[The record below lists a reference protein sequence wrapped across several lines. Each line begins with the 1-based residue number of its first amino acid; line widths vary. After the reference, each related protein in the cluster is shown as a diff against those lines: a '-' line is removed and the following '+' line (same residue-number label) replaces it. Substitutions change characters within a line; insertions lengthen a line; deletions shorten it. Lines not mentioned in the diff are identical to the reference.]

1 MEVWCYFINDSEP
14 FEDEIYEVS
23 GSFGLLMR
31 MKLRQKTLSSRLM
44 DARQRGVLCQAV
56 GDDQVGVIQDWDE
69 M

>member
-1 MEVWCYFINDSEP
+1 MEVWCYF
-14 FEDEIYEVS
+14 FLEDENNEVS

-31 MKLRQKTLSSRLM
+31 MKLRQKTLSSRM